1 MNHLNF
7 IVWCLAI
14 GICLF
19 QFADYWTT
27 ARILQHGGTELNPV
41 MRLLF
46 RGFGITTGLIIAKFY
61 VALFVVVGAWSGWFN
76 GYAFVLLVLLFGIY
90 GTVVSHNI
98 YQYQRG

>member
-1 MNHLNF
+1 MNHLNLLIWF
-7 IVWCLAI
+7 LAI

-27 ARILQHGGTELNPV
+27 ASILQRGGTELNPA

-46 RGFGITTGLIIAKFY
+46 KGLGLRTGLIITKLY
-61 VALFVVVGAWSGWFN
+61 VALFVVVGAWLGWFD
-76 GYAFVLLVLLFGIY
+76 GDAFVLLALLFGIY